1 MLTTWARVSCTEAQ
15 RSALALTP
23 QRQATTC
30 RRAEHSR
37 AAQRRCG
44 CTRAPVQ
51 QRTQLE
57 RHVSSRRRRQRR
69 AGACRRVRSAAA
81 TERVAA
87 LHASAS
93 NPALHWSSKQAT
105 RLLTASRSCHQLERA
120 AGSRARQAHC
130 QRSCLGGA
138 AALRLSRRPP
148 APVPRR
154 AAHLRRPPAHHTAR
168 RGARERKSA
177 TVVCCFP
184 RGTAPAGVPPAPRT
198 RASLRPPC
206 VPSASPLR
214 PARAP
219 RRPSRL
225 CAGARRSQTKSSC
238 EGAHLQRC
246 LTRRPRSA
254 APAACPLA
262 CVRFPAAVAV
272 RQFCLWVRGLASGAA
287 CASRS

>member
-1 MLTTWARVSCTEAQ
+1 M
-15 RSALALTP
+15 
-23 QRQATTC
+23 
-30 RRAEHSR
+30 
-37 AAQRRCG
+37 
-44 CTRAPVQ
+44 
-51 QRTQLE
+51 
-57 RHVSSRRRRQRR
+57 SRRRRQRR
-69 AGACRRVRSAAA
+69 AGACRRVRSATA

-93 NPALHWSSKQAT
+93 TPALHWSSKQAT

-177 TVVCCFP
+177 TVVGCFP
-184 RGTAPAGVPPAPRT
+184 RGSAPAGVPPAPRT

-214 PARAP
+214 AARAP

-225 CAGARRSQTKSSC
+225 CAGAWRSQTKSSC
-238 EGAHLQRC
+238 EGTSATLSDAPPALRSAC
-246 LTRRPRSA
+246 GVPARVRALPRSRRSA
-254 APAACPLA
+254 A
-262 CVRFPAAVAV
+262 FVALGAW
-272 RQFCLWVRGLASGAA
+272 RCFRRLFCLSL
-287 CASRS
+287 